1 MKKYSAILVLTLL
14 AALPAGLE
22 AAPKIG
28 AFGNV
33 RTGAA
38 RMPFYKNQQLEY
50 FMRSRSM
57 TMRGKLIDTVWPMID
72 SVQKGVSVEAIA
84 KADNKSDVYP
94 LNSPLKTVQ
103 EFWRKRSY
111 SAGVVVTPSALFD
124 QAQRSASGSE
134 KVFMRS
140 PMMDLN
146 GVGFTADF
154 NNHVIKIASDVAIVL
169 RNSGGRSIASP
180 LSAMGEKKPSAAK
193 TEKITSTLA
202 YCDEMVIDTKQNK
215 VTLLGNV
222 RIFDPAGTITC
233 NRLEIEFGDEPAN
246 GKKVAAKKVK
256 KAQSPTGDQKLRIA
270 RFMGKVHAVRKL
282 DAAEAADGEQT
293 ASADL
298 MIYDAAQNMIE
309 MTGSRPKLMRGS
321 DLAEAER
328 IVILTEKKIIRF
340 FDKCFFKFQREKS
353 AGSQPD
359 LVYSDYA
366 DWNHPANLIRL
377 IGHAKFNSPSDRS
390 ELKADRIEITLA
402 DRPAQTVA
410 GKKAKTSG
418 KRPEKSVADG
428 NVVYQRNNNGVAES
442 ARAGRM
448 TYNAS
453 AEEIHLENQPVIQ
466 RGNDVISGGEMRYNI
481 ACERMIVNR
490 SSRITLAGAT
500 VDQSKKSSS
509 AAAGEP
515 VTVNSRSADLNYGG
529 NKLAFD
535 GNVAVRGRGMK
546 LDSDKLDIDLKPVAD
561 RSVQKNPADNSKMR
575 KQPVRALAIGNVLAE
590 DQSGILSTGELDVL
604 LGDKVTPGKVEVEK
618 IFARNKMRLQSKPDK
633 DPKKKQST
641 LLGKSADGT
650 TTLDA
655 ERGEMDLLTNVADFY
670 EKVVVKDSSV
680 KLECEHLRMIARKTS
695 GVVPTLASY
704 KARDEFPDRLAVGDE
719 RELVQVIANKDVKIF
734 RTLPTGEIQR
744 AQGDQGVYTVKDR
757 KVVMTCV
764 PPKRPQALTADSG
777 MIGDRVMIE
786 LDSEELYVENG
797 DVLTRLNDIGL

>member
-57 TMRGKLIDTVWPMID
+57 TMRGKLIDAVWPMID

-94 LNSPLKTVQ
+94 LNAPLKTVQ

-111 SAGVVVTPSALFD
+111 SAGLVVTPSALFD

-154 NNHVIKIASDVAIVL
+154 NNHVIKIASDVQIVL

-180 LSAMGEKKPSAAK
+180 LSAVDEKKSAGSK

-202 YCDEMVIDTKQNK
+202 YCDEMIIDTKQNK
-215 VTLLGNV
+215 VTLIGNV

-233 NRLEIEFGDEPAN
+233 NRLEIEFGDEPAT
-246 GKKVAAKKVK
+246 GKKVAAKKAK
-256 KAQSPTGDQKLRIA
+256 KSQSPAGEQKLRIA
-270 RFMGKVHAVRKL
+270 RFMGKVHAVRQL

-293 ASADL
+293 VSADL

-309 MTGSRPKLMRGS
+309 MTGSRPKLMRGN

-328 IVILTEKKIIRF
+328 IVVLTEKKIIRF
-340 FDKCFFKFQREKS
+340 FDKCFFKFHREKS
-353 AGSQPD
+353 AASRAD

-377 IGHAKFNSPSDRS
+377 IGHAKYNSPSDKS

-402 DRPAQTVA
+402 DRPAKNAA
-410 GKKAKTSG
+410 GGKGKTSG
-418 KRPEKSVADG
+418 KRPERSVADG
-428 NVVYQRNNNGVAES
+428 NVVYHRNNNGVAES

-453 AEEIHLENQPVIQ
+453 AEEIHLENQPVIR

-481 ACERMIVNR
+481 ARERMIVNR

-500 VDQSKKSSS
+500 VDQGKKAS

-561 RSVQKNPADNSKMR
+561 NGMPKNPAHDTKMR

-590 DQSGILSTGELDVL
+590 DQSGTLSTGELDVR

-633 DPKKKQST
+633 TPGKNQST

-680 KLECEHLRMIARKTS
+680 KLECEHLRLIARKTA

-719 RELVQVIANKDVKIF
+719 RELVKVIANKDVKIF

-744 AQGDQGVYTVKDR
+744 AQGDQGIYTVKER

-797 DVLTRLNDIGL
+797 DVLTRLNDLGL